1 MRRIAPALFPGGGS
15 HRPGPQSSKRHKPL
29 DWRCCRQK
37 CSIHPSLIRSALAQ
51 YSVPRPK
58 PARRA
63 ACSESAAAPPMMG
76 ALAWRGRWAGSFWIK
91 PDASSNTG
99 PNSTD
104 CAIYVGRGQRTAS
117 KKSWWPWMCRTL
129 FLARAGPHEFM
140 VRKRDCS
147 PEIFQP
153 PKAACE
159 VWPGFG
165 RKTSEAILAGN
176 QEQEPRAVWVLGCA
190 LFWGLGWSAGLSFSP
205 ITLDWTNDC
214 VWPA

>member
-1 MRRIAPALFPGGGS
+1 
-15 HRPGPQSSKRHKPL
+15 
-29 DWRCCRQK
+29 
-37 CSIHPSLIRSALAQ
+37 
-51 YSVPRPK
+51 
-58 PARRA
+58 
-63 ACSESAAAPPMMG
+63 
-76 ALAWRGRWAGSFWIK
+76 
-91 PDASSNTG
+91 
-99 PNSTD
+99 
-104 CAIYVGRGQRTAS
+104 
-117 KKSWWPWMCRTL
+117 MCRTL

-190 LFWGLGWSAGLSFSP
+190 LFWGLVLWRGALAVRSEPSTWLADTP
-205 ITLDWTNDC
+205 
-214 VWPA
+214 